1 VYYDYRKG
9 EISFQEILW
18 LEPQLKS
25 PVNGSINGVIMENVN
40 EVNVIP
46 SANDKILSMFLSLD
60 QTEQRQMVLT
70 MMNIVGINQP
80 TVQPPSRQMIQNR
93 TVTTGTSGGF
103 KVGDTV
109 RVNEGSPCPKK
120 WYGQVLNVFHIP
132 SGGKGKL
139 YLENPDF
146 PGEKTKIIWLE
157 PQFVSPV

>member
-1 VYYDYRKG
+1 
-9 EISFQEILW
+9 
-18 LEPQLKS
+18 
-25 PVNGSINGVIMENVN
+25 MENFNEIN
-40 EVNVIP
+40 EVNVVP

-80 TVQPPSRQMIQNR
+80 TVQPPSRQ
-93 TVTTGTSGGF
+93 TFGTSGGF

-109 RVNEGSPCPKK
+109 RVNEGAPCPKK

-146 PGEKTKIIWLE
+146 PGEKAKIVWLE